1 MIKFIIYYIIW
12 GYSLFKDRKESV
24 ALFGG
29 SFDPPHF
36 GHKAIVKEVL
46 EILDIKRLIVIP
58 TFLNPFK
65 IGFHSSPKKR
75 LLLSKAF
82 FKEFKKVTV
91 DSYEVKRGK
100 STPTAITLKYFQT
113 IYNVEYIVI
122 GADNLSSID
131 KWYNF
136 KWLNSQISWI
146 IATRGGYDLDT
157 SKLRDFKILKVEAD
171 ISSTEIRAKGNNIY
185 MDLDTRVDRIVTL
198 LDEKKAEEIEVFDL
212 KDIDYI
218 SERVVLATSLGGKH
232 SSSLS
237 EQLKEKLKPLGE
249 EFLHIDES
257 EDWVVIDMGDI
268 LVHIMSPA
276 YRQKYS
282 LEEFL
287 TELSNHKSSNSSL
300 L

>member
-1 MIKFIIYYIIW
+1 M
-12 GYSLFKDRKESV
+12 FKDRKESV

-36 GHKAIVKEVL
+36 GHKAIVKEALRV
-46 EILDIKRLIVIP
+46 LDIERLIIIP

-65 IGFHSSPKKR
+65 LGSHASPTKR
-75 LLLSKAF
+75 LFMSKEI
-82 FKEFKKVTV
+82 FKEFQKVTIN
-91 DSYEVKRGK
+91 SYEVDRGEP
-100 STPTAITLKYFQT
+100 TPTANTLKYFQQ
-113 IYNVEYIVI
+113 IHSVKYIII
-122 GADNLSSID
+122 GADNLGTID

-136 KWLNSQISWI
+136 KWLNSQITWV
-146 IATRGGYDLDT
+146 IATRGGYGLDT
-157 SKLRDFKILKVEAD
+157 SKLKDFKILKVEAD
-171 ISSTEIRAKGNNIY
+171 ISSTEIRKGNKIY
-185 MDLDTRVDRIVTL
+185 MNLNERIDRIVTI

-237 EQLKEKLKPLGE
+237 EHLRDKLKPLGE

-268 LVHIMSPA
+268 LVHLMSSD

-287 TELSNHKSSNSSL
+287 TELSSCKFNEA
-300 L
+300 